1 MITNSFILKPI
12 DKLINLYTINVA
24 KISGGGVMK
33 VISILLILGIFL
45 SGVYSKIYCQVYPER
60 QINLVIPMA
69 PGDGVDIA
77 GRLMAE
83 ELSKLLKVPI
93 VVLNKPGAGGGI
105 GTDFVTKAKNDGYT
119 ILLTPSAPIIYN
131 RILNPSE
138 VPYDSF
144 KDLTP
149 IALTT
154 HTPIV
159 IAIRSDAPFK
169 DFREFVDFAKK
180 NPGKIRIGTMG
191 IGSVGD
197 FDTEIIKSMVNINIT
212 SVPFKGASPAITA
225 LLGGHVEAVA
235 VALGPLIAHIR
246 AGKVKG
252 ILISTTFPEFPE
264 IPTLKQSGYKQD
276 LLGVWFAFF
285 GPARLPEH
293 IKNSLVPIIEK
304 VVKDP
309 TISSRLAKAGMIQEF
324 EPPDKLFQRMQEEY
338 KTADEIAK
346 LAGLKR

>member
-1 MITNSFILKPI
+1 
-12 DKLINLYTINVA
+12 
-24 KISGGGVMK
+24 MK
-33 VISILLILGIFL
+33 VISILVMIGISIF
-45 SGVYSKIYCQVYPER
+45 GFYTQIYSQVYPDR

-69 PGDGVDIA
+69 PGDGVDVA
-77 GRLMAE
+77 GRLMAD

-119 ILLTPSAPIIYN
+119 LLLTPSAPIIYN

-154 HTPIV
+154 HTPIL
-159 IAIRSDAPFK
+159 IAVRSDSPFK

-180 NPGKIRIGTMG
+180 EPGKIRCGTMG
-191 IGSVGD
+191 VGSVGD
-197 FDTEIIKSMVNINIT
+197 FDTEMIKALAKINIT

-235 VALGPLIAHIR
+235 VALGPLIGHIR

-252 ILISTTFPEFPE
+252 ILISTTFPELSD
-264 IPTLKQSGYKQD
+264 IPTLKQLGYKQD

-285 GPARLPEH
+285 GPAGLPEH
-293 IKNSLVPIIEK
+293 VKNTLVPAIEK

-309 TISSRLAKAGMIQEF
+309 NISSKLAKTGMIQEF
-324 EPPDKLFQRMQEEY
+324 EPPDKLLRRMEEEY
-338 KTADEIAK
+338 KTAEEIARA
-346 LAGLKR
+346 AGLKR